1 MAASGLRLVIGS
13 SINNMSQSH
22 ALQTHIVQL
31 EELRSI
37 LNAMKNMAIMEIH
50 KLSRLQA
57 MQSRAVAN
65 IELAAM
71 DFLSF
76 YPGLAAEEGKGKHIA
91 IVVGSE
97 RGFCGDFN
105 ESLIDAVSKGDYT
118 DVIAV
123 GNRLINKL
131 QGSSQP
137 IVAEIGGAGIAEEIP
152 AVLQQMIETINA
164 IPTAS
169 VATGLT
175 QPDIRL
181 TVVYHKFETGS
192 ISQHRLFPPFLRQQL
207 APVQVKYPPELNL
220 APNDFYADLMHHY
233 LFAMLHEVFY
243 NSLVAENHNRLQHL
257 DGAVKHL
264 DDETVDLRRKLQ
276 TFRQEEIT
284 EEIEVILLNSEN
296 T

>member
-1 MAASGLRLVIGS
+1 MAADSIRLVIDS
-13 SINNMSQSH
+13 SINSMSQSH

-31 EELRSI
+31 VEIRSI
-37 LNAMKNMAIMEIH
+37 LNAMKNLAIIEIH

-57 MQSRAVAN
+57 MQSRIVAN

-71 DFLSF
+71 DFLRF
-76 YPGLAAEEGKGKHIA
+76 YPELTAEEGKGKHIA
-91 IVVGSE
+91 IVAGSE

-105 ESLIDAVSKGDYT
+105 ESLIEAVSNGNYT
-118 DVIAV
+118 DVMAV
-123 GNRLINKL
+123 GNWLINKL
-131 QGSSQP
+131 RQSDRP
-137 IVAEIGGAGIAEEIP
+137 TIAEIDGAGIAEEIP

-164 IPTAS
+164 IPTTSA
-169 VATGLT
+169 ATGLT
-175 QPDIRL
+175 QTGIRL

-207 APVQVKYPPELNL
+207 TPVQLKHPPELNL

-233 LFAMLHEVFY
+233 LFAVLHEVFY

-257 DGAVKHL
+257 DGAIKHL
-264 DDETVDLRRKLQ
+264 DDETVSLRRKLQ

-284 EEIEVILLNSEN
+284 EEIEVILLNLEN